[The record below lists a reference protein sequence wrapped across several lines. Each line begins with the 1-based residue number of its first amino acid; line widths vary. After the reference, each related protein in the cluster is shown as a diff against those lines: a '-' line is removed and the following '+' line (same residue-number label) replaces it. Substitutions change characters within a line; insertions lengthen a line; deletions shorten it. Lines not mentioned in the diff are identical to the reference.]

1 MSATGKQLT
10 ATLLKEM
17 LGDALVSRGPAKD
30 FNNFDAGVYTYSQE
44 TINIPSG
51 LNEYGMLI
59 VFQSQYHA
67 FQIAISQFGDIFT
80 RLKWGQNVR
89 AWRAIEANVLTT

>member
-10 ATLLKEM
+10 ATFLKGV
-17 LGDALVSRGPAKD
+17 LGDALVFRGPAKD
-30 FNNFDAGVYTYSQE
+30 FNNFDAGVYTYSPE

-59 VFQSQYHA
+59 VFQSRLHA
-67 FQIAISQFGDIFT
+67 FQIAISQFGDILT
-80 RLKWGQNVR
+80 RVKWDQTVR
-89 AWRAIEANVLTT
+89 AWRAIQANVLTT